1 MKTPDKPIFH
11 FFLILASSLLFFKAT
26 AKSTI
31 EPCSSND
38 TCNSLLGYTLYTDL
52 KVSEVASLFQ
62 VDPIS
67 VLLANAIDISYPD
80 VENHILPSTLFL
92 KIPLTCS
99 CLDGIR
105 KSVSTRYKT
114 RPSDTLASIAGS
126 VYGGLVSAEQIQEA
140 NSVNDPSVL
149 DVGTSLLVPLPCAC
163 FNGTDNSLPAVYL
176 SYVVKG
182 VDTLA
187 GIARR
192 YETTLTD
199 LMNVNAMGAPDVS
212 SGDIL
217 AIPLSV
223 NNVAKLGSLV
233 KLCES
238 LIVSFIVVRWCEF
251 WAAESLRLCGVYLF
265 AKLCF
270 DVWLCITFSQLVL
283 IFRACA
289 SNFPKYASDYGLI
302 VPNGSY
308 ALAAGH
314 CVQCSCA
321 LGSRSLYCEPASLAV
336 SCSSMQCTNSN
347 LMLGNITV
355 QQSNA
360 GCNVTTCDY
369 NGFANG
375 TILTMLSRSL
385 QPRCPGPQQFAPLL
399 APPDTV
405 PKDLMYAPAPSP
417 DYDGPGSIAASPGS
431 SVIPPGG
438 GSFPGNPA
446 NGPAGSISTATVYSF
461 SYFFIMFLIS
471 ISFVFSC

>member
-1 MKTPDKPIFH
+1 MKTPDKPIFYL
-11 FFLILASSLLFFKAT
+11 FLILASSSLLFTAT

-67 VLLANAIDISYPD
+67 ILLANAIDISFPD
-80 VENHILPSTLFL
+80 VENHILPSHLFL

-99 CLDGIR
+99 CVDGIR

-140 NSVNDPSVL
+140 NSVTDPSVL

-192 YETTLTD
+192 YETTVTD

-217 AIPLSV
+217 AVPLS
-223 NNVAKLGSLV
+223 
-233 KLCES
+233 
-238 LIVSFIVVRWCEF
+238 
-251 WAAESLRLCGVYLF
+251 
-265 AKLCF
+265 
-270 DVWLCITFSQLVL
+270 
-283 IFRACA
+283 ACA

-355 QQSNA
+355 QQSSA

-375 TILTMLSRSL
+375 TILTMLTRSL

-438 GSFPGNPA
+438 GSLPGNPA
-446 NGPAGSISTATVYSF
+446 NGPAGSISTAPTVYSF

>member
-1 MKTPDKPIFH
+1 MREIV
-11 FFLILASSLLFFKAT
+11 LLLLASSLLLTSTT

-62 VDPIS
+62 TDPIS
-67 VLLANAIDISYPD
+67 ILLANAIDISYPD
-80 VENHILPSTLFL
+80 VDNHILPSNLFL

-105 KSVSTRYKT
+105 KSLSTRYKT

-140 NSVNDPSVL
+140 NSVADPSLL
-149 DVGTSLLVPLPCAC
+149 DVGTSLVVPLPCAC
-163 FNGTDNSLPAVYL
+163 FNGSDDSLPAVYL
-176 SYVVKG
+176 SYVVRG

-192 YETTLTD
+192 YETTVSD

-217 AIPLSV
+217 AVPLS
-223 NNVAKLGSLV
+223 
-233 KLCES
+233 
-238 LIVSFIVVRWCEF
+238 
-251 WAAESLRLCGVYLF
+251 
-265 AKLCF
+265 
-270 DVWLCITFSQLVL
+270 
-283 IFRACA
+283 ACA
-289 SNFPKYASDYGLI
+289 SNFPKYASDFGLI

-336 SCSSMQCTNSN
+336 SCSSMQCRNSN

-355 QQSNA
+355 QQSSA

-375 TILTMLSRSL
+375 TILTMLSNSL
-385 QPRCPGPQQFAPLL
+385 QPRCPGPQRFAPLL

-417 DYDGPGSIAASPGS
+417 DFDGPGSIAASPGS

-438 GSFPGNPA
+438 GPLPGNFA
-446 NGPAGSISTATVYSF
+446 NGPAGSISTATFSSL

-471 ISFVFSC
+471 VSSFSFVFSS

>member
-11 FFLILASSLLFFKAT
+11 FFLILASSSLFFTTTT

-67 VLLANAIDISYPD
+67 ILLANAIDISYPD

-99 CLDGIR
+99 CVDGIR

-217 AIPLSV
+217 AVPLS
-223 NNVAKLGSLV
+223 
-233 KLCES
+233 
-238 LIVSFIVVRWCEF
+238 
-251 WAAESLRLCGVYLF
+251 
-265 AKLCF
+265 
-270 DVWLCITFSQLVL
+270 
-283 IFRACA
+283 ACA

-355 QQSNA
+355 QQSSA

-385 QPRCPGPQQFAPLL
+385 QPRCPEPQQFAPLL

-431 SVIPPGG
+431 SVIPQGG

-461 SYFFIMFLIS
+461 SYFFIILLIS